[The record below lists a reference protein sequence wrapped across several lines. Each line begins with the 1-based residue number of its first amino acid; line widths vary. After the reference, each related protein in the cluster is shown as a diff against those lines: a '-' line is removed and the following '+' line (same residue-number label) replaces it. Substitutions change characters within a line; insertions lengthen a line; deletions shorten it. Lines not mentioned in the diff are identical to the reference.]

1 MQMKK
6 KTYIAGKI
14 TGDLNYKEK
23 FKKVQYI
30 LEAKGYI
37 VLNPA
42 ELPEGMEYEDYMEIC
57 FAMIRQVDE
66 VHFLEDWR
74 DSKGAI
80 REWNYAKAYKKKVVE
95 L

>member
-1 MQMKK
+1 MSKK
-6 KTYIAGKI
+6 IYIAGKI
-14 TGDLNYKEK
+14 TGDSEYKAK
-23 FKKVQYI
+23 FAAVKHDLV
-30 LEAKGYI
+30 LKGNI

-57 FAMIRQVDE
+57 FAMIRQADE
-66 VHFLEDWR
+66 VHLLEDWR
-74 DSKGAI
+74 DSPGAI